1 MIKFAEFFA
10 GIGLVRLGLE
20 QRGWT
25 CVFANDID
33 PRKAE
38 IYRRNFGEDDLTVQ
52 DIAAL
57 KACQLPEFDVAT
69 ASFPCQDLSLAGK
82 REGLAGKRSGTFND
96 FVRILS
102 DLRRYGRQPRGVI
115 IENVMGL
122 STSHEGRDI
131 RTVLSSLTSLGYT
144 VDLLVVDAARFV
156 PQSRVRVF
164 VVGLREAKVNQPNSV
179 SIEMALAHELRGEK
193 VNKVFLENQ
202 DIRWGFLDLPTV
214 PSRAVVS
221 LKDVVEQNI
230 EGFTGERLAKE
241 LSYIRDGSRL
251 RLVKALSTAQ
261 MIGSSVYLAGF
272 RRMRSD
278 LVSLELRDDGMAGC
292 LRAVTG
298 GSSKQLL
305 VQAKPDGSVAVRYM
319 TAREYARFQGVPDN
333 FWIPENQVV
342 GLHAFGEAVAV
353 PVFEWLG
360 DTVADA
366 FADELVPA

>member
-1 MIKFAEFFA
+1 MRFAEFFA

-38 IYRRNFGEDDLTVQ
+38 IYRRNFGEDDLIIK

-57 KACQLPEFDVAT
+57 EAFQLPEFDVAT

-82 REGLAGKRSGTFND
+82 REGLTGKRSGTFNE
-96 FVRILS
+96 FIRLLA
-102 DLRRYGRQPRGVI
+102 DLRRCGRQPRGVI

-122 STSHEGRDI
+122 LTSHAGRDI

-144 VDLLVVDAARFV
+144 IDLLVINAARFV

-164 VVGLREAKVNQPNSV
+164 VTGLQEAEVTQPNSV
-179 SIEMALAHELRGEK
+179 SAEVALSHELRGAK
-193 VNKVFLENQ
+193 VRKVFLENQ
-202 DIRWGFLDLPTV
+202 DIRWSFLDLPTV
-214 PSRAVVS
+214 PFRSVGS

-230 EGFTGERLAKE
+230 ESFTGDRLAKE
-241 LSYIRDGSRL
+241 LSYIRDGSQL

-261 MIGSSVYLAGF
+261 MTGSSVYLAGF
-272 RRMRSD
+272 RRMRSN

-305 VQAKPDGSVAVRYM
+305 VQAKPDGSVIVRYM
-319 TAREYARFQGVPDN
+319 TAREYARLQGVPDN
-333 FWIPENQVV
+333 FWIPRNQVA
-342 GLHAFGEAVAV
+342 GLHAFGDAVAV
-353 PVFEWLG
+353 PVLEWLG
-360 DTVADA
+360 KTISDSLATEFVI
-366 FADELVPA
+366 V